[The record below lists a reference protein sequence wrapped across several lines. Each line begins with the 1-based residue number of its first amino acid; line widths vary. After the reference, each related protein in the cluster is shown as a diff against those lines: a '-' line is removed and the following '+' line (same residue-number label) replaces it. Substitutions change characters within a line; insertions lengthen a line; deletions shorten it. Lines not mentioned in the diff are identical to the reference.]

1 MKFSCYSSVK
11 SARPEECTYE
21 KFLELTH
28 SQELLDRLRRIG
40 AETDKDERGRLK
52 KELPIITWQ
61 AYFEGKRLNAFA
73 KPSGLFMLDLDG
85 IENPVKWY
93 NSNICG
99 ADKKTRG
106 GILLVHVTP
115 SCKGLRIIAKCR
127 EEFSTLE
134 ECQRWL
140 ATLLGAEEYF
150 DSVCKDFARS
160 SYIVHE
166 SYILYMDAK
175 SIWEVEVDP
184 ACIYKVDAKP
194 PVIKN
199 AEEKPTPDNE
209 TDQRE
214 GLFGG
219 QSEYRGLALTKIAG
233 EWLDSTGGMPQEGE
247 RNARL
252 YKLALRMR
260 YLTDFNAA
268 TLFRVMPHCGLP
280 DDEMKQLIQSALST
294 TRAQDIPHD
303 LKDVIENMLQRQKL
317 GDVDDLPEES
327 AVVIPPMPSLPPIFR
342 EFTDVAPNDFKR
354 AVTLCQLPILGA
366 LGSRLRAKYLDGKM
380 HSPSFQVS
388 LEAPQAS
395 GKSFM
400 TRLVE
405 YELGQMLEHDE
416 AEREREREYDNKVR
430 EMKLL
435 NIKVTK
441 ENKEEVIGS
450 RPKTLIRYVPA
461 TMSITKL
468 LMRMDAAQ
476 GLHLFAMSEEIDTV
490 TKAFKRGFSSYSDL
504 LRVAFDNGLYG
515 QDYAS
520 ENSFSG
526 IIPIYY
532 NFLTS
537 GTPKA
542 MRRFYPDVEDGLV
555 SRVCFVTLPDQFGK
569 PMPVWRE
576 FTKDQKAN
584 VDVAL
589 VRLNEVTIQGDTVQP
604 EHELKLNFLNKAL
617 EQWILKQ
624 QAISVKHDDRT
635 RDVFCRR
642 SAVVGFRAGM
652 LAYFLW
658 GEKNT
663 PTIRR
668 NTCEF
673 AIWVATCMLYQHMLR
688 FNVDKVTSNVFKWQ
702 DVYKRLD
709 DTFTRVDLEMALKA
723 CNVESPARQVIYQ
736 WRMLGVIETTK
747 KNRDAVKNQKQHAE
761 FKKIKQQ

>member
-21 KFLELTH
+21 KFLELTE
-28 SQELLDRLRRIG
+28 SKELLDRLRRIG

-85 IENPVKWY
+85 IDEPVKWY
-93 NSNICG
+93 NSHLCNDDI
-99 ADKKTRG
+99 KNRG

-115 SCKGLRIIAKCR
+115 SGKGLRIIAKCR
-127 EEFSTLE
+127 KEYNTLE

-140 ATLLGAEEYF
+140 VSLIGAEEYF

-166 SYILYMDAK
+166 SFILYMNPGVIWLDDA
-175 SIWEVEVDP
+175 EP
-184 ACIYKVDAKP
+184 GCIYKVDAKP

-199 AEEKPTPDNE
+199 AEMDAFLDKE

-219 QSEYRGLALTKIAG
+219 QSEYRGLDLTKIAE

-268 TLFRVMPHCGLP
+268 TMFRVMPHCGLP

-317 GDVDDLPEES
+317 GDIDDLPEES

-416 AEREREREYDNKVR
+416 AEREKEREYDYKVR

-441 ENKEEVIGS
+441 ENKDDVIGA

-476 GLHLFAMSEEIDTV
+476 GLHLFAFSEEIDTV

-576 FTKDQKAN
+576 FNKDQKAN

-589 VRLNEVTIQGDTVQP
+589 VRLNEITIQGDSVQP

-624 QAISVKHDDRT
+624 QAISVKHEDRT

-702 DVYKRLD
+702 DVYKRLG
-709 DTFTRVDLEMALKA
+709 DTFTRVELERELKA
-723 CNVESPARQVIYQ
+723 SNVDSPARQVIYQ
-736 WRMLGVIETTK
+736 WRMLGAIETTK

>member
-28 SQELLDRLRRIG
+28 SQELKDRLQRIG

-73 KPSGLFMLDLDG
+73 KPSGLFMVDLDG
-85 IENPVKWY
+85 IESPYKWY
-93 NSNICG
+93 NSHLC
-99 ADKKTRG
+99 KY
-106 GILLVHVTP
+106 GIKSELGIVLVHVTP
-115 SCKGLRIIAKCR
+115 SGKGLRIIAKCR
-127 EEFSTLE
+127 PEYSTLE
-134 ECQRWL
+134 ECQKWL
-140 ATLLGAEEYF
+140 VTRLGAEEYF

-160 SYIVHE
+160 SYLVHE
-166 SYILYMDAK
+166 SYILYMYAEG
-175 SIWEVEVDP
+175 IWQEEASP

-199 AEEKPTPDNE
+199 AEMDATLDNE

-219 QSEYRGLALTKIAG
+219 QSEYRGLDLAKIAE

-268 TLFRVMPHCGLP
+268 TMFRVMPHCGLP

-317 GDVDDLPEES
+317 GDIDDLPEES

-342 EFTDVAPNDFKR
+342 EFTDVAPDDFKR

-416 AEREREREYDNKVR
+416 AEREKEREYDNKVR

-441 ENKEEVIGS
+441 ENKDDVIGA

-476 GLHLFAMSEEIDTV
+476 GLHLFAFSEEIDTV

-569 PMPVWRE
+569 PMPVWHE
-576 FTKDQKAN
+576 FSKDQKAS

-589 VRLNEVTIQGDTVQP
+589 VRLNEITIQGDSVQP

-709 DTFTRVDLEMALKA
+709 DTFTRVDLERELKA
-723 CNVESPARQVIYQ
+723 SNVESPARQVIYQ